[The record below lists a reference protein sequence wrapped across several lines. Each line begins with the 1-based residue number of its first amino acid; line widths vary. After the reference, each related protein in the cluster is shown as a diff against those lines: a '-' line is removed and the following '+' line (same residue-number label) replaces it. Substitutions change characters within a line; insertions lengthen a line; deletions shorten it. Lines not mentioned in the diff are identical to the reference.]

1 MNRIPASTV
10 NTAVVTLALIVGAAT
25 SGAQQV
31 TESARP
37 APPMRESELDRHL
50 DELTGK
56 LDTMRQ
62 QLIESQN
69 EMDELRSE
77 IRTLREQLSAK
88 EQNREAA
95 QDADA
100 LRTGVAQLQD
110 ETEILEA
117 QVKQHDQ
124 SKVETLSKYPLRI
137 NGTILFT
144 SILNS
149 GRTDNINL
157 PAIALPPQP
166 DPDALSG
173 SLSATANQ
181 TMLGLDVTGPHLW
194 GAHSWGD
201 LNVDFWGGGSS
212 ANYTATAGTVRIR
225 TMHARVEWPSR
236 AIAVALDRP
245 LMSPWQPTSW
255 VTTAQPALAW
265 SGNLWTWSPQVSF
278 RQNDL
283 VFRHMSMEG
292 GLIFPSSP
300 YAWISGQSPGPNAA
314 ERSRQPGY
322 QARLG
327 TALSWKDHPFN
338 LGASGY
344 YSRQAYNYDHH
355 VDAWAG
361 AGDWSLVFGR
371 AFQWSGGIYRG
382 RGIGGLGGGAYKDY
396 VSTAATDSLH
406 GMDAAG
412 GWTQAKFTISS
423 TLEANVSTGL
433 DNAFAHE
440 LRGSDQSFSLSYYA
454 NLARNQTV
462 IANLIYRPRSYLLLS
477 TEFRQIDSRPV
488 DGYASQDRIFGVA
501 TGYIF

>member
-1 MNRIPASTV
+1 MNRIPPSTV
-10 NTAVVTLALIVGAAT
+10 SSPVIMLALIVCAAT

-31 TESARP
+31 TGNSRPVPSA
-37 APPMRESELDRHL
+37 APQSDLDRHL
-50 DELTGK
+50 DELTSK
-56 LDTMRQ
+56 LDNMRQ

-69 EMDELRSE
+69 QMDELRNE
-77 IRTLREQLSAK
+77 LRTLREQLSAK
-88 EQNREAA
+88 DQTRDAA

-110 ETEILEA
+110 ETEILQA

-124 SKVETLSKYPLRI
+124 SKVETVSKYPLRI
-137 NGTILFT
+137 NGAVLFT
-144 SILNS
+144 SVLNS
-149 GRTDNINL
+149 GRTDNVNV
-157 PAIALPPQP
+157 PVVALPS
-166 DPDALSG
+166 DPDSLSG
-173 SLSATANQ
+173 GLSATANQ

-194 GAHSWGD
+194 GARSWGD
-201 LNVDFWGGGSS
+201 LNVDFWGGASS
-212 ANYTATAGTVRIR
+212 ANYTATAGTVRLR
-225 TMHARVEWPSR
+225 TMHAWVEWPDRSLT
-236 AIAVALDRP
+236 IAVDRP
-245 LMSPWQPTSW
+245 LMSPWQPASW
-255 VTTAQPALAW
+255 VTVAQPALAW
-265 SGNLWTWSPQVSF
+265 SGNLWTWSPQVNF
-278 RQNDL
+278 RQNN
-283 VFRHMSMEG
+283 VPFRHTSVEG
-292 GLIFPSSP
+292 GLIFPNAP
-300 YAWISGQSPGPNAA
+300 YAWISGQSEGANAA

-327 TALSWKDHPFN
+327 TPLSWRDHPFN

-355 VDAWAG
+355 VDAWAA
-361 AGDWSLVFGR
+361 AGDWNLSFSH

-382 RGIGGLGGGAYKDY
+382 RGIGGLGGGTYKDY
-396 VSTAATDSLH
+396 VSTAATDSLR
-406 GMDAAG
+406 GLDAAG
-412 GWTQAKFTISS
+412 GWTQVRFTISS

-440 LRGSDQSFSLSYYA
+440 LRGSDQASSLSYYA

-488 DGYASQDRIFGVA
+488 DGYANQDRIFGVA

>member
-10 NTAVVTLALIVGAAT
+10 NTAVVTLAFLVCAAAL
-25 SGAQQV
+25 GAQQV
-31 TESARP
+31 SESSRP
-37 APPMRESELDRHL
+37 VPPPVRESDLDRHL
-50 DELTGK
+50 DELTSK
-56 LDTMRQ
+56 LDSMRQ
-62 QLIESQN
+62 QLIESQS
-69 EMDELRSE
+69 EMDELRNE
-77 IRTLREQLSAK
+77 LHTLREQLSAK
-88 EQNREAA
+88 DQTQVAA

-110 ETEILEA
+110 ETEILQA

-124 SKVETLSKYPLRI
+124 SKVETASKYPLRI
-137 NGTILFT
+137 NGAVLFT

-149 GRTDNINL
+149 GKVDNINV
-157 PAIALPPQP
+157 PVVALPP
-166 DPDALSG
+166 DPDSISG

-181 TMLGLDVTGPHLW
+181 TSLGLDVTGPHLW

-212 ANYTATAGTVRIR
+212 ANYTPTAGTVRLR
-225 TMHARVEWPSR
+225 TMHARVEWPERS
-236 AIAVALDRP
+236 ITVAVDRP
-245 LMSPWQPTSW
+245 LMSPWQPASW
-255 VTTAQPALAW
+255 VTVALPALAW
-265 SGNLWTWSPQVSF
+265 SGNLWTWSPQVEF
-278 RQNDL
+278 RENDFPL
-283 VFRHMSMEG
+283 RHTSAEA
-292 GLIFPSSP
+292 GLIFPSPP
-300 YAWISGQSPGPNAA
+300 YAWISGQSGGPNAA

-327 TALSWKDHPFN
+327 TELSWRDHPFN

-344 YSRQAYNYDHH
+344 YSRQAYTYDQH

-361 AGDWSLVFGR
+361 AGDWSLVFNHV
-371 AFQWSGGIYRG
+371 FQWSGGIYRG

-396 VSTAATDSLH
+396 VSTAATNSLS
-406 GMDAAG
+406 GLDAAG

-440 LRGSDQSFSLSYYA
+440 LRGSDQASSLSYYA
-454 NLARNQTV
+454 TLARNQTV
-462 IANLIYRPRSYLLLS
+462 LANLIYRPRSYLLLS